1 MMPHARPQQFTGQ
14 LTRRR
19 VLQVAGAGLALA
31 AVPAVARAQTSY
43 TFTIPAL
50 PSARTTELDRTQNS
64 LSASELRSTGFYLPA
79 ATALNVVVHVGSL
92 APTLVIGAPDADA
105 RKEFKSPREYPL
117 QIGRNTVTDAGGG
130 VVYLKLIGTTGQAK
144 VTIGEEAQPMPY
156 FVLGRTGEAEFQRQ
170 LDERTTPYVEL
181 LSPHAMITV
190 ERASA
195 LTYRTENH
203 TDLLSTYEDIIGIE
217 DATSGYDGSA
227 PQHVRLAHR
236 YHFVGYPSAI
246 TGVGAY
252 ATHGH
257 MSFPPPI
264 QDRMLTVAGLRTRG
278 WGIYHELGHQHQ
290 QITYKPSS
298 LTEVTVNIYSL
309 AVNAVFATKY
319 GQQPRLHAP
328 DAKTRLTPWQ
338 SAPGKLR
345 TPGVNYGT
353 TFDPYE
359 KLVMFEQLRL
369 AFGDSFWPELHK
381 LVRVERP
388 YASDYTD
395 EVLRLRN
402 LVVLSSRTAGHD
414 LSDFFRAWGVPVDAE
429 ATAQITALQLTPPP
443 LDPSTIRQ

>member
-1 MMPHARPQQFTGQ
+1 MMPHARPQPFTGQ

-31 AVPAVARAQTSY
+31 AVPAVARAETSY

-117 QIGRNTVTDAGGG
+117 QVGRNTVTDAGGG
-130 VVYLKLIGTTGQAK
+130 VVYLKLIGNTGQAK

-227 PQHVRLAHR
+227 PQHARLAHR

-309 AVNAVFATKY
+309 AVNAIFATKY

-328 DAKTRLTPWQ
+328 DAKTGLTPWQ

>member
-1 MMPHARPQQFTGQ
+1 MPQY
-14 LTRRR
+14 TRRR

-31 AVPAVARAQTSY
+31 AVPTMARAESGH
-43 TFTIPAL
+43 TFTIRAL
-50 PSARTTELDRTQNS
+50 PSARTTELDRTQDS
-64 LSASELRSTGFYLPA
+64 LSATELRSTGFYLPA
-79 ATALNVVVHVGSL
+79 ATALNVVVHDGPP
-92 APTLVIGAPDADA
+92 PTLVIGAPDADA
-105 RKEFKSPREYPL
+105 RPEFKASREYPL
-117 QIGRNTVTDAGGG
+117 QPGRNTITDAGGG
-130 VVYLKLIGTTGQAK
+130 VVYLKLIGDTGQAK
-144 VTIGEEAQPMPY
+144 VTIGDQVQPMPY
-156 FVLGRTGEAEFQRQ
+156 FVLGCTGEADFQRQ
-170 LDERTTPYVEL
+170 LDAHTTPYVEL
-181 LSPHAMITV
+181 VSPHAILTV

-203 TDLLSTYEDIIGIE
+203 TDLLSTYGDIIRIE

-227 PQHVRLAHR
+227 PVHARLVHT

-264 QDRMLTVAGLRTRG
+264 QDRMLTVEGLRMRG

-290 QITYKPSS
+290 QITYKPNS

-328 DAKTRLTPWQ
+328 DAKTGLTPWQ

-345 TPGVNYGT
+345 SPGVSYGT

-369 AFGDSFWPELHK
+369 AFGNDFWPNLHK

-402 LVVLSSRTAGHD
+402 LVVLCSRTAGHD

-429 ATAQITALQLTPPP
+429 ATAQLAALNLTPPP
-443 LDPSTIRQ
+443 TDPTAIRE